1 MKNSPSFKEIK
12 EDLELFDN
20 WEDRYAYIIDLG
32 KTIEL
37 SSDKKTDAYKVDGCA
52 SQVWFD
58 MEWKELEKE
67 KYFFI
72 EGDSDALIVKGLI
85 SILLSLYNGERE
97 KQVKTINPDKE
108 FADLGLKNH
117 LSLQRS
123 NGLKSMI
130 ERIRNFVNN

>member
-1 MKNSPSFKEIK
+1 MENSPVFKEIK

-32 KTIEL
+32 KNVEL

-52 SQVWFD
+52 SQVWLD
-58 MEWKELEKE
+58 MEWKGSEKE
-67 KYFFI
+67 KSLFI
-72 EGDSDALIVKGLI
+72 QGDSDALIVKGLI
-85 SILLSLYNGERE
+85 AILLSLYNGQLE
-97 KQVKTINPDKE
+97 QQIKTINPDQE
-108 FADLGLKNH
+108 FAELGLKNH

>member
-1 MKNSPSFKEIK
+1 MENSPVFKEIK

-32 KTIEL
+32 KNVEL

-52 SQVWFD
+52 SQVWLD
-58 MEWKELEKE
+58 MEWKESDKE
-67 KYFFI
+67 KSFFI

-85 SILLSLYNGERE
+85 AILLSLYNGQLEQQI
-97 KQVKTINPDKE
+97 KAINPDQE

>member
-1 MKNSPSFKEIK
+1 MGNSPLFKEIK

-32 KTIEL
+32 KSVEL
-37 SSDKKTDAYKVDGCA
+37 SSDKKIDAYKVDGCA
-52 SQVWFD
+52 SQVWLN
-58 MEWKELEKE
+58 MEWKGSGKE

-72 EGDSDALIVKGLI
+72 QGDSDALIVKGLI
-85 SILLSLYNGERE
+85 AILLSLYNGEGE
-97 KQVKTINPDKE
+97 QKIKTINPDQE
-108 FADLGLKNH
+108 FAGLGLKNH

-130 ERIRNFVNN
+130 ERIRKFVNN